1 MADLLRRHFSPET
14 KLAILKKH
22 LVDKT
27 PVSRVCDEHRI
38 QVSLFY
44 LWQKQLFENGHL
56 AFENGRGQKRT
67 DDAKQKK
74 IDTLEAKVQ
83 RKDSV
88 IAELMEEHVQLKKEL
103 GDA

>member
-1 MADLLRRHFSPET
+1 MADLLRRYFSPET
-14 KLAILKKH
+14 KLSILKKH
-22 LVDKT
+22 LVDKI
-27 PVSRVCDEHRI
+27 PVSQVCDEHRI

-44 LWQKQLFENGHL
+44 LWQKQLFENGHS